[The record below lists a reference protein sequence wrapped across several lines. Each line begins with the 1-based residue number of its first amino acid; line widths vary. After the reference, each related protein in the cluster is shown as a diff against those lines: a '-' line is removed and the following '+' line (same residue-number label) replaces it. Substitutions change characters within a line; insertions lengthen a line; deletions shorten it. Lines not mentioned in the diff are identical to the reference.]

1 MNGGQKDET
10 CKAVGGKV
18 DRDSAMLYAMEF

>member
-1 MNGGQKDET
+1 MNGGQKNEK

-18 DRDSAMLYAMEF
+18 DRDSVMLYAMEF